1 MEGKHFLRT
10 IFCRYNGRLVL
21 VFLFNILS
29 VALNIL
35 VFMLIEPFCKL
46 LFTGDLSQLSPISS
60 FFISILSEIV
70 SVDGKRTSLFVLILS
85 AICIYFLKSLF
96 SYLSQWVMASVRS
109 HLLSSLR
116 NDLYDKILTLPLGY
130 LSGQRKGDLVSRA
143 VNDTQEAEH
152 TVLNALKSYMTDP
165 ITIMVFLAALFYIS
179 PKLSLYAL
187 LLLPITFVVIGK
199 ISRKLRKQVRGSKQR
214 LGVLLSHLEE
224 TLSGLRIIKGFNA
237 QQNAENVFDKLNSQ
251 FTRTQRKI
259 YRRSDLASPLS
270 EFLGVTVVM
279 VVLVIGGNMVLSNN
293 SNLTAPLFITYIA
306 LFTQIIEPMKTL
318 STATTNYKRGLAALD
333 RIQEVMSVQ
342 SDIVESENPMDDCT
356 FEQTI
361 RFDHVHFAYETKPVL
376 DDVSFEIEKGK
387 MVALVGQSGA
397 GKTTMSDLLD
407 RFYDPT
413 SGRILLDGNDIR
425 AYALRDYRNLFA
437 LVSQDVVLFN
447 DTLYNNIV
455 MGLSGVTEED
465 VWEAVRVANMDA
477 FVAQL
482 PEGLQ
487 YQLSDRGLNLSGG
500 QRQRISIARAVLR
513 NAPILILDEATS
525 AMDTESERLV
535 QAALDNITQNRTVI
549 VIAHRLS
556 TIQHADNIVVL
567 DKGKIVEQGSH
578 QALMELG
585 GYYSKL
591 VELQELK

>member
-70 SVDGKRTSLFVLILS
+70 SVDGMRTSLFVLILS

-251 FTRTQRKI
+251 FTGTQRKI

-556 TIQHADNIVVL
+556 TIQHADNILVL